1 MQMTSQLT
9 CPPAMDMPMRIMS
22 MEMLGEMAMHRC
34 RMVEMGL
41 EAHTLQGYACLL
53 VVYMY
58 VYMYD
63 IHYKHIYVMY
73 VFTYKYK
80 SILVYTYP
88 CVYVY
93 IHAYPYTFLQGNEP
107 QPARRR
113 DSIDSQVSTAQ
124 SEQAQSLQRA
134 GSKGLGSRRPSKAS
148 SSRRRA
154 LGGGSSKTRSKY
166 ASSQNVALEQAQLC
180 CQIVCK
186 GAYHGASV
194 LEVIAYCAFGT
205 AGLLP
210 MLWQFTYNCPIF
222 IAWTMFPAFDKLSC

>member
-1 MQMTSQLT
+1 
-9 CPPAMDMPMRIMS
+9 
-22 MEMLGEMAMHRC
+22 ML
-34 RMVEMGL
+34 V
-41 EAHTLQGYACLL
+41 CLL
-53 VVYMY
+53 FICICICTTY
-58 VYMYD
+58 VTN
-63 IHYKHIYVMY
+63 IYVMY

-154 LGGGSSKTRSKY
+154 LGGGSCKTRSKY

-180 CQIVCK
+180 LQIVCK